1 MRRQRTD
8 YRQVAALLLTAA
20 FTFHLSACGVDG
32 PPFVEPAPDSE
43 LESEPESD
51 PYASSLSCVSVH
63 CLTA

>member
-20 FTFHLSACGVDG
+20 FTVHLSACGVDG
-32 PPFVEPAPDSE
+32 PPFVEPEPES
-43 LESEPESD
+43 ESEPD

>member
-20 FTFHLSACGVDG
+20 FTVHLSACGVDG
-32 PPFVEPAPDSE
+32 PPFVEPAPE
-43 LESEPESD
+43 PEPESD

>member
-8 YRQVAALLLTAA
+8 YRQVAMLLLTAA
-20 FTFHLSACGVDG
+20 FTVHLSACGVDG
-32 PPFVEPAPDSE
+32 PPFVEPAPD
-43 LESEPESD
+43 SEPESD